1 MIRVVVIASLGS
13 DRRPCLLCI
22 LSLAHHFRRG
32 SREARNDGKARKQC
46 LKTYRSSGHPMVI
59 ARGVLPLDSLG
70 TEP

>member
-22 LSLAHHFRRG
+22 LSLAHHA
-32 SREARNDGKARKQC
+32 EVLEKARTV
-46 LKTYRSSGHPMVI
+46 LENIRSWGTAMVT

>member
-22 LSLAHHFRRG
+22 LSLAHHAVVL
-32 SREARNDGKARKQC
+32 EKARNHWESPNSSNI
-46 LKTYRSSGHPMVI
+46 RSRGTAMVT
-59 ARGVLPLDSLG
+59 ARGVQLLDSLG

>member
-22 LSLAHHFRRG
+22 LSLAHHAVVL
-32 SREARNDGKARKQC
+32 EKARNSSNIGTAMVTAR
-46 LKTYRSSGHPMVI
+46 
-59 ARGVLPLDSLG
+59 VLPLDSLG